1 MYASQLQAY
10 RNIQKVTMNDRE
22 LEASVLAKAAL
33 MLKSCQENWDAE
45 DRDLKLK
52 EALRFNQMLWSVLQT
67 DLSKEDHHLPKKL
80 REDILSL
87 SVFVDKRIFEVMAFP
102 TPEKLG
108 ILIDINLNI
117 AAGLRDSTGA

>member
-67 DLSKEDHHLPKKL
+67 DLSKEDHHLPKNL

-87 SVFVDKRIFEVMAFP
+87 SLFIDKRIFEIMAHP

-117 AAGLRDSTGA
+117 AAGLRDSAGA